1 MSEAEILQQSIN
13 SCRDSLLA
21 SISQA
26 KDRATIG
33 KANEE
38 KAKSVNE
45 ELRSYIQ
52 VRDAMKESINY
63 VTKIYKNVENYAQN
77 RKELAMEMLKLAIRK
92 AGSIVPDADVD
103 TVELSVNDKKAS
115 IVNAEGQDIN
125 MREGSAYR
133 TVMGLLIRYT
143 LLKEDPEAIQA
154 MFFDEGFNTLSD
166 DTTVATREYFDV
178 FKEDM
183 LIVLIEQHNT
193 MFQGLDCKQFRAVK
207 GKDGTIIMTGGS
219 ADAEVM

>member
-1 MSEAEILQQSIN
+1 MSEAEVLQQSVN
-13 SCRDSLLA
+13 SCRDSLLTA
-21 SISQA
+21 IVQA

-33 KANEE
+33 LANET

-45 ELRSYIQ
+45 ELQSYLQ
-52 VRDAMKESINY
+52 VKEATKESINY
-63 VTKIYKNVENYAQN
+63 ITQIYKNVESYAQN

-92 AGSIVPDADVD
+92 AGNLVPNADVED
-103 TVELSVNDKKAS
+103 IELVVNEKKAS
-115 IVNAEGQDIN
+115 IVNANGQDIN

-166 DTTVATREYFDV
+166 ETTVATREYFEV

-183 LIVLIEQHNT
+183 IIVMIEQHNT
-193 MFQGLDCKQFRAVK
+193 IFQGLDCKQLHAIK
-207 GKDGTIIMTGGS
+207 GENGTIITGGN
-219 ADAEVM
+219 